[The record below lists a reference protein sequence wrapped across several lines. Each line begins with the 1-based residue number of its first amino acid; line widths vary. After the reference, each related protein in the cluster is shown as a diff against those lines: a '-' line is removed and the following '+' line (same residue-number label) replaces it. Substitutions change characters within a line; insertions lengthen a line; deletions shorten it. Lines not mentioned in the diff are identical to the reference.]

1 MQRVGSW
8 LQLPEHSFA
17 LISPDPSGLG
27 GSGETR
33 WGVAYGSVL
42 LGPEEARL
50 LISGQ
55 GALQD
60 IAPILGYP
68 QAL

>member
-1 MQRVGSW
+1 MA
-8 LQLPEHSFA
+8 P
-17 LISPDPSGLG
+17 
-27 GSGETR
+27 
-33 WGVAYGSVL
+33 VL

-50 LISGQ
+50 LLSGQ

-60 IAPILGYP
+60 IAPTLGYP